1 MVSPAVERNI
11 ASCDLDAKDALV
23 GNSFFLNAKSEN
35 IAREQSG
42 DENEEDEV
50 WLSHID
56 NNSLPTNG
64 CWQDFI
70 LMLSC
75 QNLTVQAGPTGPII
89 LDQANARFLARGL
102 NAVIGPS
109 GCGKTTLMKAILGIL
124 PSSGQ
129 AYFGNQPISCT
140 EDLIGKVGFA
150 PQFTTA
156 QPQLTVKESL
166 QYALELAVA
175 DSAERQR
182 RLDYVLEV
190 TGLAP
195 HQDKRVGS
203 LSGGQLRRLSLGL
216 ELTLDPPCMVCDEV
230 TSGLDPQSEDQI
242 LALLRHLVETRGKS
256 FVCIIHNLGKLNQF
270 DSVTV
275 VYQGD
280 VVFQGSPVALLS
292 YFGIPDGLNLYEV
305 LNSQNLSYWRD
316 RWAIY
321 QSENTDYAET
331 IAQEHS
337 TPLVEPSIPS
347 GLTQFSTL
355 LARRFKLFFRDT
367 GYLGL
372 TLAITFGFPLLV
384 IIFNLEGTWD
394 IMKIPMDRNTASM
407 QEVQQALRI
416 QISNAQVASLAAGLV
431 MFQVILLTLMGANNG
446 GREIS
451 AERVLYE
458 KERMTGLRPWS
469 YAFSKLTFVSCVAV
483 FQGMWMGAFVKM
495 VCQFPGPWFEQLAVL
510 AGSCISMSI
519 VCLGFSALLISP
531 EKSSL
536 LSIYLVGFQLPLSGV
551 VLALPEALTWVC
563 RPFINAYWGWS
574 GYMKSMINFD
584 LWNAYTA
591 SLANQN
597 AYVAEPSVALIVL
610 FMQALVGVCMV
621 VIGCQQKRW
630 S

>member
-1 MVSPAVERNI
+1 
-11 ASCDLDAKDALV
+11 
-23 GNSFFLNAKSEN
+23 
-35 IAREQSG
+35 
-42 DENEEDEV
+42 
-50 WLSHID
+50 
-56 NNSLPTNG
+56 
-64 CWQDFI
+64 
-70 LMLSC
+70 MLSC
-75 QNLTVQAGPTGPII
+75 QNLTVQAGPGGPLI
-89 LDQANARFLARGL
+89 LDHATARFLPSGL

-124 PSSGQ
+124 PSTGE
-129 AYFGNQPISCT
+129 AYLNNEAIRCT

-166 QYALELAVA
+166 LYALELAVP

-182 RLDYVLEV
+182 RLASVLDV
-190 TGLAP
+190 TGLAV
-195 HQDKRVGS
+195 HQDKRVSS

-216 ELTLDPPCMVCDEV
+216 ELTLDPACMVCDEV

-242 LALLRHLVETRGKS
+242 LALLRQLVESRGKS

-270 DSVTV
+270 DWVTV

-280 VVFQGSPVALLS
+280 VIFQGSPSSLLS
-292 YFGIPDGLNLYEV
+292 YFGIPDGLRLYEV
-305 LNSQNLSYWRD
+305 LNAQNLEYWRS

-321 QSENTDYAET
+321 QAENPADFDKAN
-331 IAQEHS
+331 AQVKQNS
-337 TPLVEPSIPS
+337 PANRVSS
-347 GLTQFSTL
+347 DLTLPDGVSQFFTL
-355 LARRFKLFFRDT
+355 LSRRFKLFFRDT

-372 TLAITFGFPLLV
+372 TLAITFGFPLLI
-384 IIFNLEGTWD
+384 IIFNIEGTWD
-394 IMKIPMDRNTASM
+394 IFKIPMDRNVASM
-407 QEVQQALRI
+407 QDVQHALQV

-451 AERVLYE
+451 AERTLYE

-469 YAFSKLTFVSCVAV
+469 YAFSKITFVSLIAI
-483 FQGMWMGAFVKM
+483 FQGAWMCAFVKII
-495 VCQFPGPWFEQLAVL
+495 CRFPGPWSEQIVMLAATCV
-510 AGSCISMSI
+510 SMSI
-519 VCLGFSALLISP
+519 VCLGFSAMLASP

-551 VLALPEALTWVC
+551 VLALPAALTWIC

-574 GYMKSMINFD
+574 GYMNSMMSSD
-584 LWNAYTA
+584 LYGAYTSSLPDQSSFIA
-591 SLANQN
+591 SPTL
-597 AYVAEPSVALIVL
+597 SLVL
-610 FMQALVGVCMV
+610 LLVQGLFGVCLV

-630 S
+630 N